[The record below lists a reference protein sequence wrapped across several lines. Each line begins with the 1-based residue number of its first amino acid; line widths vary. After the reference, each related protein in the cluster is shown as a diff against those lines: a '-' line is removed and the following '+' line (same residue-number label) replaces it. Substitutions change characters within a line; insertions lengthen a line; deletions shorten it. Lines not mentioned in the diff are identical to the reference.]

1 MSLRIL
7 YGINGTGNGHRSRA
21 IELVP
26 ELRRRAEVDVLVSGA
41 RYSLQ
46 FPFDVRYRFRG
57 LSFVYRDGG
66 VAPLATA
73 AEANPVQL
81 LRDIQGLDL
90 DGYDAVV
97 TDFESV
103 SAWSAKLRGIPCLH
117 VSHQAS
123 FRCPAVPRPD
133 PPQAMPEAFLKGLIP
148 GDSWIGLHYRRYS
161 RHILPPIVRTSVRDI
176 SPTRGANTV
185 VYLPSVPIE
194 EQIGFFSR
202 QRGEY
207 VLFGVGVD
215 RSERAAPGIR
225 VEPASDGAFARALAS
240 SRGVIA
246 HAGFELPSEALFLGK
261 PLFALPIA
269 RQYEQQCNA
278 AALAALGVATAS
290 DWETARRLL
299 PGWLHAPVS
308 VPGAVPEISE
318 PADLA
323 TRIAQWVERNV
334 EVRRKRRGA
343 A

>member
-26 ELRRRAEVDVLVSGA
+26 ELRRHAEVDVLVSGA

-46 FPFDVRYRFRG
+46 LPFDVKYRFRG
-57 LSFVYRDGG
+57 LTFVYRDGG

-103 SAWSAKLRGIPCLH
+103 SAWSAKLRGMPCLH

-123 FRCPAVPRPD
+123 FRCAHVPRPD
-133 PPQAMPEAFLKGLIP
+133 PVQTMPEAFLKGLIP

-161 RHILPPIVRTSVRDI
+161 RQIHPPIVRASVRDA
-176 SPTRGANTV
+176 SPTRGANIVT
-185 VYLPSVPIE
+185 YLPSIPIE
-194 EQIGFFSR
+194 EQVDFFSR
-202 QRGEY
+202 QRGQY
-207 VLFGVGVD
+207 VLFGVGLAHG
-215 RSERAAPGIR
+215 ERAAPGIR
-225 VEPASDGAFARALAS
+225 IEPASDRTFARALAS
-240 SRGVIA
+240 CRGVIA
-246 HAGFELPSEALFLGK
+246 HAGFELPSEALLLGK
-261 PLFALPIA
+261 PLFAIPIA

-278 AALAALGVATAS
+278 AALSALGVPTAGN
-290 DWETARRLL
+290 WEAAKRML
-299 PGWLHAPVS
+299 PSWLQAPVE
-308 VPGAVPEISE
+308 VPGAIPEVTE
-318 PADLA
+318 PSDLA
-323 TRIAQWVERNV
+323 TQIAHWVRRNV